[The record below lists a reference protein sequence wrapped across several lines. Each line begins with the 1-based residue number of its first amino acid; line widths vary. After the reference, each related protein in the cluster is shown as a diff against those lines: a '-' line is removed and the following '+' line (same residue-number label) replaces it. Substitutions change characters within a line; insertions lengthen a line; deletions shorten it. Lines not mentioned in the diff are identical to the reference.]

1 MRPAAVLGRF
11 SVIGSPRIGDA
22 MPSEPEE
29 TIPEL
34 LQRVDEAL
42 AENEKLAADTE
53 ALARRAK
60 AEPLSK
66 RVASDEK
73 ADEDR

>member
-1 MRPAAVLGRF
+1 
-11 SVIGSPRIGDA
+11 

-42 AENEKLAADTE
+42 AENEKLAADAE
-53 ALARRAK
+53 ALVKRAK

-66 RVASDEK
+66 RAAPDDN

>member
-1 MRPAAVLGRF
+1 
-11 SVIGSPRIGDA
+11 

>member
-1 MRPAAVLGRF
+1 MA
-11 SVIGSPRIGDA
+11 
-22 MPSEPEE
+22 SEHEE

-53 ALARRAK
+53 ALVRRAK

-66 RVASDEK
+66 RIASDDN
-73 ADEDR
+73 AGEDR

>member
-1 MRPAAVLGRF
+1 MRPAAVPGRF

-22 MPSEPEE
+22 MASEHEE

-53 ALARRAK
+53 ALVRRAK

-66 RVASDEK
+66 RIASDDN
-73 ADEDR
+73 AGEDR